1 MGKQKAPTPP
11 DPMETSAAQTGTNI
25 GTAIANNTMG
35 MVNQYTPDG
44 SLTYETTGT
53 QSYTDPYTG
62 QTYDLPQYSATT
74 QLSPEQQ
81 AIQEQNRAAQLN
93 LASVAN
99 ERSDFLQNYLPGT
112 EAVTDQIDNKLY
124 DMGAQRLDPRFQQ
137 QESDLRSRLAQQG
150 ITPGSEAFNREMTN
164 MSQGR
169 NDAYNQL
176 ALSGRGQALAEV
188 NQPINQITALLSGSQ
203 VSNPNVNMA
212 QPAQIATTDNAGLIN
227 ANYNQRYQ
235 GVADAN
241 ANKSALLGGLFDAA
255 GAVGSAGITASDA
268 RLKSD
273 IVRTGEINGLGVYEY
288 RYLGSARPQVGLM
301 AQEVIKTKPHAVI
314 IRDGFAEVNYAEA
327 LA

>member
-1 MGKQKAPTPP
+1 MGKQKAPSPP

-74 QLSPEQQ
+74 TLSPEQQ

-93 LASVAN
+93 LASVAS
-99 ERSDFLQNYLPGT
+99 ERSDFLRDYLPGT

-124 DMGAQRLDPRFQQ
+124 DMGSQRLDPRFQQ

-176 ALSGRGQALAEV
+176 MLSGRGQALAEV

-203 VSNPNVNMA
+203 VSNPNVSMA

-227 ANYNQRYQ
+227 QNYNQRYQ
-235 GVADAN
+235 AVADAN
-241 ANKSALLGGLFDAA
+241 ANKSALLGGLFDA
-255 GAVGSAGITASDA
+255 GGSIGSAMIMSDE

-288 RYLGSARPQVGLM
+288 RYLGSASPQVGLM
-301 AQEVIKTKPHAVI
+301 AQEVIKTKPHAVV
-314 IRDGFAEVNYAEA
+314 IRDGYAEVNYAEA
-327 LA
+327 LS

>member
-1 MGKQKAPTPP
+1 MCAPSAPKPP

-35 MVNQYTPDG
+35 MVNQVTPDG

-62 QTYDLPQYSATT
+62 QTYDLPQYTATT
-74 QLSPEQQ
+74 ALSPEQQ
-81 AIQEQNRAAQLN
+81 AIQAQNQAAQLN
-93 LASVAN
+93 LASTAN
-99 ERSDFLQNYLPGT
+99 ERSDFLKSYLPGT
-112 EAVTDQIDNKLY
+112 EAVTDQIDSKLY
-124 DMGAQRLDPRFQQ
+124 DMGSQRLDPRFQQ

-176 ALSGRGQALAEV
+176 MLSGRGQALAEV

-203 VSNPNVNMA
+203 VSNPNVSMA
-212 QPAQIATTDNAGLIN
+212 QPAQAATTDNAGIIN
-227 ANYNQRYQ
+227 NAYGQQMNAWQQNQQSRN
-235 GVADAN
+235 G
-241 ANKSALLGGLFDAA
+241 LLGGLFDA
-255 GAVGSAGITASDA
+255 GGSLGSAAIMASDA

-301 AQEVIKTKPHAVI
+301 AQEVIKTKPHAVV
-314 IRDGFAEVNYAEA
+314 IRDGYAEVNYLEA